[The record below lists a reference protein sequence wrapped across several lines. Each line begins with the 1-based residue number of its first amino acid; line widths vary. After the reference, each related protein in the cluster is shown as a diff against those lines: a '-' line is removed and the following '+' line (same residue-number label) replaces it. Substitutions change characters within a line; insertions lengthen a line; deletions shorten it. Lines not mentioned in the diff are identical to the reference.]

1 MSERSPAAAVIDLQK
16 GFDVIRNSCSG
27 CRLVLLVHSGEGFRT
42 VGERRPA
49 ATVAMVE
56 GGVGCNLL
64 IVGGVGC
71 TRAESQFQLF

>member
-1 MSERSPAAAVIDLQK
+1 MLFATVAVAA
-16 GFDVIRNSCSG
+16 GFYWYIG
-27 CRLVLLVHSGEGFRT
+27 GEGFRT

>member
-1 MSERSPAAAVIDLQK
+1 M
-16 GFDVIRNSCSG
+16 
-27 CRLVLLVHSGEGFRT
+27 
-42 VGERRPA
+42 GERRPA

-56 GGVGCNLL
+56 GGVGCNLLIVDGVGCNLL

>member
-42 VGERRPA
+42 VAERRPA

-56 GGVGCNLL
+56 GGVGC
-64 IVGGVGC
+64 